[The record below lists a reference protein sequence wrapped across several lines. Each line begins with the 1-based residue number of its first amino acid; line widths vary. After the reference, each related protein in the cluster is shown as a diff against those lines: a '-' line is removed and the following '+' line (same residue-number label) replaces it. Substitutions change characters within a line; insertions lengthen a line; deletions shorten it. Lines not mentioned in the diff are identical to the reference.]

1 MTQQSAY
8 SSMSANSS
16 QSTVTGGGGAAVA
29 LPVQT
34 GSEPKGT
41 GSETGSSVKMLK
53 DSTYSS
59 ATSSMASGPTVA
71 SGGAAANVQDYNA
84 DRSSET
90 ASASRGGNDTEVII
104 KAFKIFSDRL

>member
-1 MTQQSAY
+1 
-8 SSMSANSS
+8 MSANSS

-29 LPVQT
+29 LPVQ
-34 GSEPKGT
+34 T

-59 ATSSMASGPTVA
+59 ATSSMASGPTTAA
-71 SGGAAANVQDYNA
+71 SGGPAANVQDYNA

-90 ASASRGGNDTEVII
+90 ASTSRGGNDTEVII
-104 KAFKIFSDRL
+104 KAFKIVSR

>member
-16 QSTVTGGGGAAVA
+16 STVTGGGGAAVA

-34 GSEPKGT
+34 GSETGT
-41 GSETGSSVKMLK
+41 SVKMLK

-90 ASASRGGNDTEVII
+90 ASASRGGNDIEVILRLL
-104 KAFKIFSDRL
+104 KASLDRL

>member
-34 GSEPKGT
+34 GSETGT
-41 GSETGSSVKMLK
+41 SVKMLK

-84 DRSSET
+84 IRSSET

-104 KAFKIFSDRL
+104 LAFKIVSR

>member
-16 QSTVTGGGGAAVA
+16 STVTGGGAAVA

-53 DSTYSS
+53 DSSYSS
-59 ATSSMASGPTVA
+59 ATSSMASGPTAV
-71 SGGAAANVQDYNA
+71 GGTAANVQDYNA
-84 DRSSET
+84 IRSSET

-104 KAFKIFSDRL
+104 KAFKIVSR

>member
-16 QSTVTGGGGAAVA
+16 QASTVTGGGGAAVA

-53 DSTYSS
+53 DSSYSS
-59 ATSSMASGPTVA
+59 ATSSMASGPTAA

-90 ASASRGGNDTEVII
+90 ASASRGGNDTEVINY
-104 KAFKIFSDRL
+104 

>member
-16 QSTVTGGGGAAVA
+16 QASTVTGGGAAVA

-53 DSTYSS
+53 DSSYSS
-59 ATSSMASGPTVA
+59 ATSSMASGPTAA

-84 DRSSET
+84 IRSSET
-90 ASASRGGNDTEVII
+90 ASASRGGNDTEVINY
-104 KAFKIFSDRL
+104 

>member
-29 LPVQT
+29 PLPVQT
-34 GSEPKGT
+34 GSEPKGA

-71 SGGAAANVQDYNA
+71 ASAVGAVANVQDYNA

-90 ASASRGGNDTEVII
+90 ASAPRGGNNTEV
-104 KAFKIFSDRL
+104 KIRF

>member
-16 QSTVTGGGGAAVA
+16 STVTGGGAAVA

-90 ASASRGGNDTEVII
+90 ASAPRGGNNTEV
-104 KAFKIFSDRL
+104 KIRF

>member
-16 QSTVTGGGGAAVA
+16 QASTVTGGGVAVA

-53 DSTYSS
+53 DSSYSS
-59 ATSSMASGPTVA
+59 ATSSMASGPTAA

-84 DRSSET
+84 IRSSET
-90 ASASRGGNDTEVII
+90 ASASRGGNDTEVINY
-104 KAFKIFSDRL
+104 

>member
-16 QSTVTGGGGAAVA
+16 STVTGGDGAAVA

-71 SGGAAANVQDYNA
+71 ASAVGAVANVQDYNA

-90 ASASRGGNDTEVII
+90 ASASRGGNDTEI
-104 KAFKIFSDRL
+104 

>member
-16 QSTVTGGGGAAVA
+16 STVTGGGGAAVA

-41 GSETGSSVKMLK
+41 VSETGSSVKMLK
-53 DSTYSS
+53 DSSYSS
-59 ATSSMASGPTVA
+59 ATSSMASGPTAA

-90 ASASRGGNDTEVII
+90 ASASRGGNDTEVITAVI
-104 KAFKIFSDRL
+104 G

>member
-16 QSTVTGGGGAAVA
+16 STVTSGGAAVA
-29 LPVQT
+29 AVET
-34 GSEPKGT
+34 GSGPKET

-53 DSTYSS
+53 DSSYSS
-59 ATSSMASGPTVA
+59 ATSSMASGPTAV
-71 SGGAAANVQDYNA
+71 GGTAANVQDYNA
-84 DRSSET
+84 IRSSET

-104 KAFKIFSDRL
+104 KAFKIVSR

>member
-16 QSTVTGGGGAAVA
+16 QSTVTGGGAAVA

-34 GSEPKGT
+34 GNEPKGT

-53 DSTYSS
+53 DSSYSS
-59 ATSSMASGPTVA
+59 ATSSMASGPTA
-71 SGGAAANVQDYNA
+71 AGGAAANVQDYNA

-90 ASASRGGNDTEVII
+90 ASASRGGNDTEVINY
-104 KAFKIFSDRL
+104 

>member
-16 QSTVTGGGGAAVA
+16 STVTGGGAAVA
-29 LPVQT
+29 AIQT
-34 GSEPKGT
+34 GSGPKGT

-59 ATSSMASGPTVA
+59 ATSSMASGPTA
-71 SGGAAANVQDYNA
+71 AGGAAANVQDYNA
-84 DRSSET
+84 IRSSET

-104 KAFKIFSDRL
+104 LGPLKLSLDRL

>member
-16 QSTVTGGGGAAVA
+16 STVTGGGAAVA
-29 LPVQT
+29 AIQT
-34 GSEPKGT
+34 GSGPKET

-104 KAFKIFSDRL
+104 LRPLELSLDRL

>member
-16 QSTVTGGGGAAVA
+16 STVTGGGAAVA

-53 DSTYSS
+53 DSSYSS
-59 ATSSMASGPTVA
+59 ATSSMASGPTAA

-90 ASASRGGNDTEVII
+90 ASASRGGNDTEVITAVI
-104 KAFKIFSDRL
+104 G